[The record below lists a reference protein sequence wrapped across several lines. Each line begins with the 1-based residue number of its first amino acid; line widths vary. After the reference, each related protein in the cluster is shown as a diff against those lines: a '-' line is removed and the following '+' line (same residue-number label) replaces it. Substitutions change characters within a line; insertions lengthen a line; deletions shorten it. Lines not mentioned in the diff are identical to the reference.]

1 MARRPMDGVVELK
14 ALVGRELG
22 HGEWLEVSQERV
34 NRFAHANLDRQW
46 IHVDPVRAK
55 AGSTFG

>member
-1 MARRPMDGVVELK
+1 MDGVVELK